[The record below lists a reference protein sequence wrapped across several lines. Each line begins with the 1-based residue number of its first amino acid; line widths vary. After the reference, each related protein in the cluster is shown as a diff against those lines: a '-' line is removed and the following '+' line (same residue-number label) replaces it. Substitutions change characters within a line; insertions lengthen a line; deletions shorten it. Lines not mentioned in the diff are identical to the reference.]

1 MFVLEERERRTEGGK
16 IMTTN
21 GWVSWWR
28 IGSDQVSFAFRGLII
43 KISCSTFYQT
53 MDVLYKVVD
62 EAAVQE

>member
-1 MFVLEERERRTEGGK
+1 MVE
-16 IMTTN
+16 N
-21 GWVSWWR
+21 R